1 MKEIIKLAEKL
12 IEVRQIRPLLKII
25 YSALNKEGLRS
36 VEIFNKTTNERFF
49 YNGNDYSKTTTTCY
63 PKTLSISYKNFE
75 IIFHNYSISGEKQSL
90 LESIVKTSLSR
101 CLFTTKISKISH
113 DAHKKINTLDNYP
126 QIPHHSTAMKACL
139 EQASIVSPF
148 DTPVLIHG
156 ESGSGKELIANL
168 IHKES
173 SRKHKQFLKI
183 NCAAIPESLLESTL
197 FGHEKGAFTG
207 AEKTQL
213 GLFERAHEGTLFLDE
228 IADLSLNAQAKVLR
242 VLENGDFERVGG
254 IKTHSVNVR
263 IIAATHKNLEA
274 LIDEKLFREDL
285 LYRLNTFPLTVP
297 PLRDR
302 KEDLDDLSQSL
313 LNELSL
319 KLKVAVTNT
328 SKSFHKDLLNYDWP
342 GNVRELKNVL
352 ERSLIVSNG
361 NNISLQLPQK
371 LTEKK
376 FSSWDNECKKIIINA
391 LQKSNWKVQGV
402 NSASEKLQ
410 LNPQTLY
417 SKIRKYKISL
427 NQNVD

>member
-1 MKEIIKLAEKL
+1 
-12 IEVRQIRPLLKII
+12 
-25 YSALNKEGLRS
+25 
-36 VEIFNKTTNERFF
+36 
-49 YNGNDYSKTTTTCY
+49 
-63 PKTLSISYKNFE
+63 
-75 IIFHNYSISGEKQSL
+75 
-90 LESIVKTSLSR
+90 
-101 CLFTTKISKISH
+101 
-113 DAHKKINTLDNYP
+113 
-126 QIPHHSTAMKACL
+126 MKACL

-427 NQNVD
+427 N